1 METEIICIS
10 SDDETDSQKENIK
23 TKLDNASLTCEK
35 METLSNDDE
44 KVEGNSL
51 KRKMLK
57 IDTEEKTE
65 SSMEKKKKL
74 SGVDKAMAIVELVF
88 QPDLYHI
95 SNNSDKSGQPIV
107 QPKDQEIIEK
117 PKLIVKE
124 KKKISYIAHDVFPLF
139 ISLCIQR
146 SNDKDRKDM
155 EKIVNKLKRRYEEL
169 DLEYTSSEYFV
180 SFINEKRAAIMNN
193 DKKIYV
199 YIEEVMNEMK
209 RRIKKKPH
217 ILPSNETYDAVPSTS
232 YASNNL
238 SINDAA
244 KSDYNND
251 KEENANP
258 KTRSKI
264 KLLLQTM
271 ASCEEKIKKLEEAEV
286 DLDEENSS
294 YIQVERD
301 ILECVSR
308 CNDRKNLGLDR
319 RKQQQLAKKAF
330 IELGE
335 LLQRTR
341 RNDYWDTF
349 SLHLEN
355 TAEDPAT
362 KDKDLAKKLIDNRTE
377 GEKRLAAVF
386 EKYTKKQEEVKE
398 QNDIDTTSEGEEE
411 SIVDDENKS
420 KDELSVSSLSEEDS
434 NNEENMN
441 TKVKDNRLFIENG
454 ISNISTT
461 SIHQNTDK
469 VMSNKTILDTSQQ
482 KYNKKDKVKTSA
494 KENNMVVPKNKN
506 QTTNEITVHEVCSS
520 NIVTQNIVDA
530 KTPEDSLPT
539 CSTADCTNNI
549 SRIEEDLPEMITEDM
564 SKVIGDPVIE
574 TATEDAADVIPRAVV
589 EPVTEDVTEDVTE
602 VITGDE
608 TEVITEDATEDVTA
622 IENQREEEKKPLL
635 RVRSFA
641 KPPTTWEVDSRQKI
655 VKTAQEN
662 ASKVTNQLKEVVDL
676 TNEATVTNKTSPVTK
691 CTIQLG
697 GKVNT
702 RTGQII
708 APVRDVSSST
718 IIRLPS
724 AQTTVTRQNQPQN
737 PVTARNEV
745 PFRGNETI
753 LRIIQQGKPIIVSN
767 KSGVQ
772 SVPKQI
778 NVHLPK
784 TKPK

>member
-1 METEIICIS
+1 
-10 SDDETDSQKENIK
+10 
-23 TKLDNASLTCEK
+23 

-74 SGVDKAMAIVELVF
+74 SGVDKAMAIVELIF

-294 YIQVERD
+294 YIQVERYKQRMVELYNKYCELTGENADAGRVYLRPKHISATRIVAVDQAITNFINSKITRRNQIKKTGTLTDDVIFPDYRD

-319 RKQQQLAKKAF
+319 RKQQQL
-330 IELGE
+330 G
-335 LLQRTR
+335 
-341 RNDYWDTF
+341 
-349 SLHLEN
+349 
-355 TAEDPAT
+355 
-362 KDKDLAKKLIDNRTE
+362 
-377 GEKRLAAVF
+377 
-386 EKYTKKQEEVKE
+386 
-398 QNDIDTTSEGEEE
+398 
-411 SIVDDENKS
+411 
-420 KDELSVSSLSEEDS
+420 
-434 NNEENMN
+434 
-441 TKVKDNRLFIENG
+441 
-454 ISNISTT
+454 
-461 SIHQNTDK
+461 
-469 VMSNKTILDTSQQ
+469 
-482 KYNKKDKVKTSA
+482 
-494 KENNMVVPKNKN
+494 
-506 QTTNEITVHEVCSS
+506 
-520 NIVTQNIVDA
+520 
-530 KTPEDSLPT
+530 
-539 CSTADCTNNI
+539 
-549 SRIEEDLPEMITEDM
+549 
-564 SKVIGDPVIE
+564 
-574 TATEDAADVIPRAVV
+574 
-589 EPVTEDVTEDVTE
+589 
-602 VITGDE
+602 
-608 TEVITEDATEDVTA
+608 
-622 IENQREEEKKPLL
+622 
-635 RVRSFA
+635 
-641 KPPTTWEVDSRQKI
+641 KI
-655 VKTAQEN
+655 VLILVFI
-662 ASKVTNQLKEVVDL
+662 SIYV
-676 TNEATVTNKTSPVTK
+676 
-691 CTIQLG
+691 C
-697 GKVNT
+697 
-702 RTGQII
+702 
-708 APVRDVSSST
+708 VSMYV
-718 IIRLPS
+718 I
-724 AQTTVTRQNQPQN
+724 
-737 PVTARNEV
+737 
-745 PFRGNETI
+745 
-753 LRIIQQGKPIIVSN
+753 
-767 KSGVQ
+767 
-772 SVPKQI
+772 
-778 NVHLPK
+778 
-784 TKPK
+784 